1 MEWMILPLRRYADFQ
16 GRSRRMEYW
25 MFFLFTIL
33 VNIGFAIL
41 LLLVGGGAAA
51 FGAVDQDNPAGILAL
66 GGAVGVIYIINIL
79 FSLAILIPSIAVGV
93 RRLHDTNRTG
103 WWLLMPVVPYLL
115 GIVLVVAG
123 LAALGGGVGGGV
135 SGGFGTFAILGG
147 VMVLAALAVGIA
159 LLVFLLLPGTTGPN
173 RFGPDPK
180 NPEANLGDVFS

>member
-147 VMVLAALAVGIA
+147 VMVLAALAAGIA